1 MKLRKSAHAVYKTE
15 YHVVWVTK
23 YRRKI
28 LNKGVGAYLKI
39 KLHEISKYNPE
50 VIIEDIGI
58 DKDLLH
64 IQMVIPPK
72 YAVSRIIQKMKS
84 WTSRYLRAKF
94 DFLKEVYWG
103 MGSIWSTGYF
113 VSTVGLNEEVIRRYV
128 QMQGKEDSGQA
139 TLELG

>member
-1 MKLRKSAHAVYKTE
+1 M
-15 YHVVWVTK
+15 WVTK

-39 KLHEISKYNPE
+39 KLREISKYHPE
-50 VIIEDIGI
+50 IIIREIGI
-58 DKDLLH
+58 DKDHLH

-84 WTSRYLRAKF
+84 STSRCLRTKF

-103 MGSIWSTGYF
+103 TGSIWSTGYF
-113 VSTVGLNEEVIRRYV
+113 VSTVGLNEKVIRHYI